1 LQNYSKLMMDFEN
14 LMPYAFALIIALP
27 IIVLLRQ
34 FVYNYIRL
42 KNKELKLLA
51 VKSNGDVKLQAYER
65 MTLFLD
71 RIKPSNLV
79 VKFDKNLEVHEFIF
93 LLEKS
98 ISEEFEYNSSQ
109 QLYISKNSWENIVAS
124 KNNILQL
131 MRKTYENLNANA
143 SLQDFKTVFLMN
155 FVSGGDYIS
164 DTIEELRREA
174 LLLN

>member
-1 LQNYSKLMMDFEN
+1 MQNYSKLMMDFEN

-42 KNKELKLLA
+42 KNRELKLLA

-79 VKFDKNLEVHEFIF
+79 VKFDRNLEVHEFIF

>member
-1 LQNYSKLMMDFEN
+1 MMDFEN
-14 LMPYAFALIIALP
+14 LMPYAFALLIALP

-34 FVYNYIRL
+34 FVYNYFSL

-51 VKSNGDVKLQAYER
+51 IKSNGEVKMHAYER
-65 MTLFLD
+65 MTLFLE

-79 VKFDKNLEVHEFIF
+79 SKFDKELEIHEFIF

-98 ISEEFEYNSSQ
+98 IAEEFEYNSSQ
-109 QLYISKNSWENIVAS
+109 QLYISKNSWENIVTS

-131 MRKTYENLNANA
+131 IRKTYENLTSNAT
-143 SLQDFKTVFLMN
+143 LKDFKTVFLMN
-155 FVSGGDYIS
+155 YVNGGDYITE
-164 DTIEELRREA
+164 TIEDLRKEA

>member
-1 LQNYSKLMMDFEN
+1 MMDFEN

-164 DTIEELRREA
+164 DTIEELRRSIVIK
-174 LLLN
+174 LNELK

>member
-1 LQNYSKLMMDFEN
+1 MQNYSKLMMDFEN
-14 LMPYAFALIIALP
+14 LMPYAFALIIVLP

>member
-1 LQNYSKLMMDFEN
+1 MDFEN
-14 LMPYAFALIIALP
+14 LMPYAFALIIVLP

>member
-1 LQNYSKLMMDFEN
+1 MNFEN
-14 LMPYAFALIIALP
+14 MLPYAFALIIALP
-27 IIVLLRQ
+27 IIFLLRQ
-34 FVYNYIRL
+34 FVFTYINL

-51 VKSNGDVKLQAYER
+51 VKANGDLKMQAYER
-65 MTLFLD
+65 MTLFLE

-79 VKFDKNLEVHEFIF
+79 NKFDKDLAIHEFIY
-93 LLEKS
+93 LLEKN
-98 ISEEFEYNSSQ
+98 ITEEFEYNSSQ

>member
-1 LQNYSKLMMDFEN
+1 MDFEN
-14 LMPYAFALIIALP
+14 LMPYAFALIIARP

>member
-1 LQNYSKLMMDFEN
+1 MMDFEN
-14 LMPYAFALIIALP
+14 LMPYAVALIIALP

>member
-1 LQNYSKLMMDFEN
+1 MYSGS
-14 LMPYAFALIIALP
+14 PC
-27 IIVLLRQ
+27 R
-34 FVYNYIRL
+34 
-42 KNKELKLLA
+42 
-51 VKSNGDVKLQAYER
+51 KSNGDVKLQAYER

-79 VKFDKNLEVHEFIF
+79 LKFDKNLEVHEFIF

-98 ISEEFEYNSSQ
+98 ITEEFEYNSSQ

>member
-1 LQNYSKLMMDFEN
+1 MDFEN

-124 KNNILQL
+124 KNNIIQL

>member
-1 LQNYSKLMMDFEN
+1 MNFEN

-34 FVYNYIRL
+34 FVYSYISL

-79 VKFDKNLEVHEFIF
+79 TKFDKNLEVHEFIF

>member
-1 LQNYSKLMMDFEN
+1 MMDFEN
-14 LMPYAFALIIALP
+14 LMPYAFALLIALP

-34 FVYNYIRL
+34 FVYNYINL

-51 VKSNGDVKLQAYER
+51 IKSNGEVKMHAYER
-65 MTLFLD
+65 MTLFLE

-79 VKFDKNLEVHEFIF
+79 SKFDKELEIHEFIF

-98 ISEEFEYNSSQ
+98 IAEEFEYNSSQ
-109 QLYISKNSWENIVAS
+109 QLYISKNSWENIVTS

-131 MRKTYENLNANA
+131 IIKTYENLTSNAT
-143 SLQDFKTVFLMN
+143 LKDFKTVFLMN
-155 FVSGGDYIS
+155 YVNGGDYITE
-164 DTIEELRREA
+164 TIEDLRKEA

>member
-1 LQNYSKLMMDFEN
+1 MMDFEN
-14 LMPYAFALIIALP
+14 LMPYAFALLIALP

-34 FVYNYIRL
+34 FVYNYINL

-51 VKSNGDVKLQAYER
+51 IKSNGEVKMHAYER
-65 MTLFLD
+65 MTLFLE

-79 VKFDKNLEVHEFIF
+79 SKFDKELEIHEFIF

-98 ISEEFEYNSSQ
+98 IAEEFEYNSSQ
-109 QLYISKNSWENIVAS
+109 QLYISKNSWENIVTS

-131 MRKTYENLNANA
+131 IRKTYENLTSNAT
-143 SLQDFKTVFLMN
+143 LKDFKTVFLMN
-155 FVSGGDYIS
+155 YVNGGDYITE
-164 DTIEELRREA
+164 TIEDLRKEA

>member
-1 LQNYSKLMMDFEN
+1 MQNYSKLMMDFEN
-14 LMPYAFALIIALP
+14 LMLYAFALIIALP

-79 VKFDKNLEVHEFIF
+79 TKFDKNLEVHEFIF

>member
-1 LQNYSKLMMDFEN
+1 MMDFEN
-14 LMPYAFALIIALP
+14 LMPYAFALLIALP

-34 FVYNYIRL
+34 FVYNYINL

-51 VKSNGDVKLQAYER
+51 IKSNGEVKMHAYER
-65 MTLFLD
+65 MTLFLE

-79 VKFDKNLEVHEFIF
+79 SKFDKELEIHEFIF

-98 ISEEFEYNSSQ
+98 IAEEFEYNSSQ
-109 QLYISKNSWENIVAS
+109 QLYISKNSWENIVTS

-131 MRKTYENLNANA
+131 IIKTYENLTYNAT
-143 SLQDFKTVFLMN
+143 LKDFKTVFLMN
-155 FVSGGDYIS
+155 YVNGGDYITE
-164 DTIEELRREA
+164 TIEDLRKEA

>member
-1 LQNYSKLMMDFEN
+1 MQNYSKLMMDFEN

-51 VKSNGDVKLQAYER
+51 VKSNGDVKLQAYGR

>member
-1 LQNYSKLMMDFEN
+1 MQNYSKLMMDFEN

-79 VKFDKNLEVHEFIF
+79 VKFDRNLEVHEFIF

>member
-1 LQNYSKLMMDFEN
+1 MRNYSKLMMDFEN

>member
-1 LQNYSKLMMDFEN
+1 MMDFEN

-34 FVYNYIRL
+34 FVYSYIRL

>member
-1 LQNYSKLMMDFEN
+1 MDFEN

-34 FVYNYIRL
+34 FVYSYIRL

>member
-1 LQNYSKLMMDFEN
+1 MMDFEN

-155 FVSGGDYIS
+155 LVSGGDFIS

>member
-1 LQNYSKLMMDFEN
+1 MMDFEN
-14 LMPYAFALIIALP
+14 LMPYAFALLIALP

-34 FVYNYIRL
+34 FVYNYMNL

-51 VKSNGDVKLQAYER
+51 IKSNGEVKMHAYER
-65 MTLFLD
+65 MTLFLE

-79 VKFDKNLEVHEFIF
+79 SKFDKELEIHEFIF

-98 ISEEFEYNSSQ
+98 IAEEFEYNSSQ
-109 QLYISKNSWENIVAS
+109 QLYISKNSWENIVTS

-131 MRKTYENLNANA
+131 IRKTYENLTSNAT
-143 SLQDFKTVFLMN
+143 LKDFKTVFLMN
-155 FVSGGDYIS
+155 YVNGGDYITE
-164 DTIEELRREA
+164 TIEDLRKEA

>member
-1 LQNYSKLMMDFEN
+1 MMDFEN

>member
-1 LQNYSKLMMDFEN
+1 MMDFEN

-34 FVYNYIRL
+34 FVYSYISL

>member
-1 LQNYSKLMMDFEN
+1 MNFEN

-79 VKFDKNLEVHEFIF
+79 TKFDKNLEVHEFIF

>member
-1 LQNYSKLMMDFEN
+1 MDFEN

-42 KNKELKLLA
+42 KNRELKLLA

>member
-1 LQNYSKLMMDFEN
+1 MQNYSKLMMDFEN
-14 LMPYAFALIIALP
+14 LMPYAFALIVALP

-51 VKSNGDVKLQAYER
+51 VRSNGDVKLQAYER

-79 VKFDKNLEVHEFIF
+79 LKFDKNLEVHEFIF

>member
-1 LQNYSKLMMDFEN
+1 MQNYSKLMMDFEN

-79 VKFDKNLEVHEFIF
+79 TKFDKNLEVHEFIF

>member
-1 LQNYSKLMMDFEN
+1 MQNYSKLMMDFEN

-34 FVYNYIRL
+34 FVYSYIRL

-79 VKFDKNLEVHEFIF
+79 TKFDKNLEVHEFIF